1 MRIFNVLIIIRIFDN
16 SPTLTKYMEVLCKY
30 VSPKI
35 ELKLHR
41 SPTELRIR
49 WGMSLQPQAI
59 VLVDRAATLN
69 TFDFPLHDVHQKI
82 VQATTSHE
90 NLLTLFDVAIMQ
102 SVM

>member
-1 MRIFNVLIIIRIFDN
+1 
-16 SPTLTKYMEVLCKY
+16 MEVLCKY

-35 ELKLHR
+35 ELKLQR

-49 WGMSLQPQAI
+49 WGMSLQPQAL
-59 VLVDRAATLN
+59 VLVDRLTTIY

-90 NLLTLFDVAIMQ
+90 DLLTLFDVAIMQ

>member
-1 MRIFNVLIIIRIFDN
+1 MIFNVLIIIRIFD

-35 ELKLHR
+35 ELKLQR
-41 SPTELRIR
+41 PPTELRIR
-49 WGMSLQPQAI
+49 WGMSIQPQAV
-59 VLVDRAATLN
+59 VLFDRPATLN
-69 TFDFPLHDVHQKI
+69 TFAFPLHDVHQKI

-90 NLLTLFDVAIMQ
+90 DLLTLFDVAIMQ

>member
-1 MRIFNVLIIIRIFDN
+1 
-16 SPTLTKYMEVLCKY
+16 MEVLCKY

-35 ELKLHR
+35 ELKFQR

-49 WGMSLQPQAI
+49 WGMSLQPQPV
-59 VLVDRAATLN
+59 VLVDRAATLY

-90 NLLTLFDVAIMQ
+90 DLLTLFDVAIMQ

>member
-1 MRIFNVLIIIRIFDN
+1 MIFNVFIIIRIFD
-16 SPTLTKYMEVLCKY
+16 SPSLTKYMEVLCKY
-30 VSPKI
+30 FSPKI
-35 ELKLHR
+35 ELKLRR

-49 WGMSLQPQAI
+49 WGISLQPQAV
-59 VLVDRAATLN
+59 VLVDRPATIY

-90 NLLTLFDVAIMQ
+90 DLLTLFDVAIMQ

>member
-1 MRIFNVLIIIRIFDN
+1 
-16 SPTLTKYMEVLCKY
+16 MEVLCKY
-30 VSPKI
+30 FSSQI
-35 ELKLHR
+35 ELKLQC

-59 VLVDRAATLN
+59 VLVNRPATIY

-90 NLLTLFDVAIMQ
+90 DLLTLFDVAIMQ

>member
-1 MRIFNVLIIIRIFDN
+1 
-16 SPTLTKYMEVLCKY
+16 MEVLCKY

-35 ELKLHR
+35 ELKLQR
-41 SPTELRIR
+41 PPTELRIR
-49 WGMSLQPQAI
+49 CSMSIQPQAI
-59 VLVDRAATLN
+59 VLVDRPATLN

-90 NLLTLFDVAIMQ
+90 DLLTLFDVTIMQ